1 MSSKIETLLA
11 TDSTITN
18 LDIGKMA
25 FTDGIKLLQ
34 PIANTYG
41 LKLNRV
47 TDLRFAR
54 LLFVNMY
61 RN

>member
-1 MSSKIETLLA
+1 MKNSM
-11 TDSTITN
+11 
-18 LDIGKMA
+18 DIGKM
-25 FTDGIKLLQ
+25 TITEGIKLLQ

-47 TDLRFAR
+47 TDLKFAR

>member
-11 TDSTITN
+11 TDTTITN
-18 LDIGKMA
+18 LDIGKM
-25 FTDGIKLLQ
+25 TVTNGIKLLQ
-34 PIANTYG
+34 PVADTYG
-41 LKLNRV
+41 LKLNRI